1 MICYSQKRLKNIYLL
16 EKMDENDLEY
26 LNSSTIYKV
35 NPNYV
40 EDTFNLI
47 KNEIIGKT
55 TIITTDEIFT
65 QKKEFEKLQNIC
77 LEKQKEGIEV
87 RILTSSLKRIQNG
100 FNPLTNFL
108 CWNDAKHN
116 TDKNGQIELHFDI
129 KNFIDFKPK
138 TNKFILSWRK
148 QSPLRDSIANNL
160 VKNESEII
168 RYHGITPKELM
179 NSVPDKQTYL
189 SWKELIEEY
198 KSSLIS
204 FIIETEYWIENPEV
218 ICNEVIPFTEKI
230 MIPFLTKSLPIVFA
244 KEDYNEYLNNMGF
257 FTLNKEYGINGT
269 SVIEYNQCIQKIQS
283 LSFNDIKKI
292 YDNYQKEIE
301 NNYKLIIDIIK
312 YPKLKIKNDS
322 IFEKTFHFL

>member
-1 MICYSQKRLKNIYLL
+1 MIFNYKK
-16 EKMDENDLEY
+16 DLDY
-26 LNSSTIYKV
+26 LNTSSIYKV
-35 NPNYV
+35 NPNRIDETLSPYLSKIV
-40 EDTFNLI
+40 D
-47 KNEIIGKT
+47 KT
-55 TIITTDEIFT
+55 TLTTTDEIFT
-65 QKKEFEKLQNIC
+65 QRNEFKKLQKFC
-77 LEKQKEGIEV
+77 LEKRKEGIEV
-87 RILTSSLKRIQNG
+87 KILTSSLKEIENG
-100 FNPLTNFL
+100 FNPIVNFL

-116 TDKNGQIELHFDI
+116 TDKNGQTELHFDI

-148 QSPLRDSIANNL
+148 DSKTRTELLSGIEFESIDSIIKYHNINPYNLQDINNQ
-160 VKNESEII
+160 
-168 RYHGITPKELM
+168 PKE
-179 NSVPDKQTYL
+179 DKKYV
-189 SWKELIEEY
+189 SWEFLINNY

-204 FIIETEYWIENPEV
+204 FICETEYWIENPEV

-269 SVIEYNQCIQKIQS
+269 DILEYNNCIKKIQS
-283 LSFNDIKKI
+283 QSFNDVKKI

-312 YPKLKIKNDS
+312 YPKLKIKN
-322 IFEKTFHFL
+322 

>member
-1 MICYSQKRLKNIYLL
+1 MIFNYKK
-16 EKMDENDLEY
+16 DLDY
-26 LNSSTIYKV
+26 LNTSSIYKV
-35 NPNYV
+35 NPNRIDETLSPYLSKIV
-40 EDTFNLI
+40 D
-47 KNEIIGKT
+47 KT
-55 TIITTDEIFT
+55 TLTTTDEIFT
-65 QKKEFEKLQNIC
+65 QRIEFEKLQSFC
-77 LEKQKEGIEV
+77 LQKKKEGIEV
-87 RILTSSLKRIQNG
+87 RILISSLKEVENG
-100 FNPLTNFL
+100 FNPIINFL
-108 CWNDAKHN
+108 CWNDAKHI
-116 TDKNGQIELHFDI
+116 TDKKGKKELHFDI

-204 FIIETEYWIENPEV
+204 FIIETEYWIENPKV

-269 SVIEYNQCIQKIQS
+269 DVIEYKQCIQKIQS
-283 LSFNDIKKI
+283 LSFNDVKKI

-312 YPKLKIKNDS
+312 YPKLKIKN
-322 IFEKTFHFL
+322 